1 MNARKYL
8 DAAGEIYREALKET
22 ISLLKNNPSGSF

>member
-8 DAAGEIYREALKET
+8 DAAGEIYREALKE
-22 ISLLKNNPSGSF
+22 SLLKNNPSGSF